1 MILHLLS
8 RKPLIVKCHNI
19 LRGEGM
25 TLLDT
30 NQVNRADFEEFGR
43 CIGLPERE
51 IKQELDAFAKKNL
64 IVKMLLERSFL
75 SDVLKRQYWLTVDYT
90 PKMLV
95 W

>member
-1 MILHLLS
+1 
-8 RKPLIVKCHNI
+8 
-19 LRGEGM
+19 M
-25 TLLDT
+25 TLSDT
-30 NQVNRADFEEFGR
+30 NQVNRAEFGR

-51 IKQELDAFAKKNL
+51 IKQELDAFAKKNP